1 MPLRICSAIALVLLL
16 AGCVTSVRLP
26 ELPPPEPAAGT
37 TGLHAPGARIATL
50 AETLVGSPYRY
61 GGADPAGFDCSG
73 LVFFVHRQLGISVPR
88 TVASQS
94 LSAMPVDPAHLQPG
108 DLVFF
113 RESGVDATHVGVYTG
128 GHRFI
133 HAPQSGRPVSYGSL
147 EDDYYRATFVG
158 AGRFYRAE

>member
-1 MPLRICSAIALVLLL
+1 MS
-16 AGCVTSVRLP
+16 
-26 ELPPPEPAAGT
+26 
-37 TGLHAPGARIATL
+37 L

-88 TVASQS
+88 TVAGQS
-94 LSAMPVDPAHLQPG
+94 LSAMLVDPAHLHPG

-113 RESGVDATHVGVYTG
+113 RESGVEATHVGVYTG
-128 GHRFI
+128 GYRFI

-147 EDDYYRATFVG
+147 EDNYYRATFMG
-158 AGRFYRAE
+158 AGRFYSAE